1 MKNKLFLAYVLRLLV
16 LITLPL
22 CTANAGLLPQ
32 DGEAQYELE
41 FWQSI
46 QNSTDAGDYEAY
58 LEAYPDGKF
67 APLARTRAARY
78 KKDKAPEKRPAA
90 IAVTDMDIWY
100 KVVTDANVRRAPS
113 SQADKLDV
121 LRRGD
126 RVHVTGQVTGEPWYR
141 IQLADK
147 VTGYVYA
154 DLLRKPAAAKPAP
167 APEPPAKPRS
177 TSPPPAP
184 VVRTPAPAATTATT
198 ATVKPETVRDCPD
211 CPELVVLPP
220 GSFTMG
226 DPKGDRSEKPAHKV
240 TIKQPFA
247 IGKYEVTAAQWN
259 NCVEAGGCKHKTSL
273 TGNTPVRDISWSDAR
288 EYVRWLTKLSG
299 KPYRLPTEAE
309 WEYAARAGTDTRYW
323 WGDNLG
329 VGKAN
334 CRNCGGDWS
343 KEHPADVDGFPA
355 NPFGLYGTSGGVW
368 EWVADCWYSTH
379 SGAPRDGSSR
389 DKSDCREY
397 VIRGGAWRN
406 DSTYVHA
413 ASRFKYDAYVR
424 YLLNGFRVARS
435 VR

>member
-1 MKNKLFLAYVLRLLV
+1 MKNKLFLAYVMRLLV
-16 LITLPL
+16 LITLPV

-67 APLARTRAARY
+67 APLAKTRAARY
-78 KKDKAPEKRPAA
+78 KKASEPVKQTAA
-90 IAVTDMDIWY
+90 IPVTDMDIWY
-100 KVVTDANVRRAPS
+100 IVVTDANVRRTPA
-113 SQADKLDV
+113 SQSEKLG
-121 LRRGD
+121 LLQRGEKA
-126 RVHVTGQVTGEPWYR
+126 HVTGQVTGKPWYR
-141 IQLADK
+141 IQTDNQG
-147 VTGYVYA
+147 TGYVYA
-154 DLLRKPAAAKPAP
+154 ELLRKPEPRSVPAPKPPAP
-167 APEPPAKPRS
+167 ARS
-177 TSPPPAP
+177 SAPPPAP
-184 VVRTPAPAATTATT
+184 ARTLAPVASSATA
-198 ATVKPETVRDCPD
+198 KLETVRDCPD
-211 CPELVVLPP
+211 CPELITIPP

-259 NCVEAGGCKHKTSL
+259 NCVEAGGCKHKTDL
-273 TGNTPVRDISWSDAR
+273 TGNTPVRDISWADAR
-288 EYVRWLTKLSG
+288 EYVRWLTKLTG

-329 VGKAN
+329 TGKAN
-334 CRNCGGDWS
+334 CRNCGGDWH
-343 KEHPADVDGFPA
+343 KDHPADVDGFPA
-355 NPFGLYGTSGGVW
+355 NAFGLYGTSGGVW
-368 EWVADCWYSTH
+368 EWVADCWNSNH
-379 SGAPRDGSSR
+379 AGAPGDGSSR
-389 DKSDCREY
+389 DRADCREY

-406 DSTYVHA
+406 DSTYVHS